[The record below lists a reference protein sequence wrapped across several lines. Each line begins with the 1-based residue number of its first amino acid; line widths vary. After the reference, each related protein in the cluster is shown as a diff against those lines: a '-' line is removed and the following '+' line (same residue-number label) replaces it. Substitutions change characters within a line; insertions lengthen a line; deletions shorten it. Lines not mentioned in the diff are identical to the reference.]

1 MSTASARPRGTID
14 GGYRKRA
21 RRVIPNGMYG
31 HLNTS
36 RFAEY
41 YPQFFARGEGARLW
55 DVDGREF
62 IDLMCTFGPILLGHA
77 RPEVDA
83 AAAATSARGD
93 VLNGPGPE
101 MVELAEVLVDQVEHA
116 DWAMFAKNGTDATTL
131 AVVVARAHTGHR
143 KILMARGSYHGI
155 GGWALPPE
163 SPGTTVEDHLNT
175 VFFTY
180 NDLDSV
186 EVAVIEA
193 GEADVAAIVC
203 TPHRHDVFVDQ
214 EPVDPEFARGVREI
228 CDRIGGAL
236 VIDDVRCG
244 LRLDPRGGWAAV
256 GVQPDLSAW
265 SKSLANGYALAA
277 LMGSEPMRE
286 AAGRVTATGSFWYAA
301 APMAAALTTIR
312 LLKETDGVQRMR
324 ASGLRLQGG
333 LRAQAR
339 AHGVEVCVSGPPQ
352 MPLMLFADDQDFA
365 KSRAWS
371 GACARHGVYLHPV
384 HNWFLSVAHDEATIN
399 EALERMDS
407 AFGDLR
413 DGLGATEAMTSGEGG
428 KQS

>member
-1 MSTASARPRGTID
+1 VSTAFVRPPGAVDT
-14 GGYRKRA
+14 GYRERA

-36 RFAEY
+36 RFTTD
-41 YPQFFARGEGARLW
+41 YPQFFARGAGARLW
-55 DVDGREF
+55 DVDGREY

-77 RPEVDA
+77 NPEVDA
-83 AAAATSARGD
+83 VAAATSARGD

-101 MVELAEVLVDQVEHA
+101 MVELAEVLVDEVDHA
-116 DWAMFAKNGTDATTL
+116 DWAMFSKNGTDATTL

-163 SPGTTVEDHLNT
+163 SPGTTVEDHVNT
-175 VFFTY
+175 VFFAY
-180 NDLDSV
+180 NDLDSA
-186 EVAVIEA
+186 EAAVIEA
-193 GEADVAAIVC
+193 GQADVAAIVC

-228 CDRIGGAL
+228 CDRIGAVL
-236 VIDDVRCG
+236 IIDDVRCG

-265 SKSLANGYALAA
+265 SKSLANGYPLAA
-277 LMGSEPMRE
+277 LLGSELTRD

-312 LLKETDGVQRMR
+312 LLKETDGIERMR
-324 ASGLRLQGG
+324 ASGLRLQEG

-339 AHGVEVCVSGPPQ
+339 AHGLTVSVSGPPQ
-352 MPLMLFADDQDFA
+352 MPLMLFADDPGFA
-365 KSRAWS
+365 KSLAWS

-384 HNWFLSVAHDEATIN
+384 HNWFLNAAHDGATID
-399 EALERMDS
+399 EALKRTDK

-413 DGLGATEAMTSGEGG
+413 DRFGAD
-428 KQS
+428 